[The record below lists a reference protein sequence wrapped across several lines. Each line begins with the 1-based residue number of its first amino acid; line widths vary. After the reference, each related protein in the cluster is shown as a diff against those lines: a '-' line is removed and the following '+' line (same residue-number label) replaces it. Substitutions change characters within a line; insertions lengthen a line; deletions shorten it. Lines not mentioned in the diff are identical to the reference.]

1 MKEKE
6 TKIIYKSPLGLE
18 VIKFGW
24 DKNYTITGNA
34 KREMTVKEFDSAYDF
49 EEYIQNTCNC
59 KSIDFDSESCQFFA
73 YAKTKQRAL
82 SFIKAIENQF
92 EKIREVVG

>member
-6 TKIIYKSPLGLE
+6 TKVIYTSPLGLE

-34 KREMTVKEFDSAYDF
+34 KREMTIKEFDSAYDF
-49 EEYIQNTCNC
+49 EEYIQEKINC
-59 KSIDFDSESCQFFA
+59 KSITFDSEYCQFFA

-82 SFIKAIENQF
+82 SFIQAIEKQF
-92 EKIREVVG
+92 EKVREVVG

>member
-6 TKIIYKSPLGLE
+6 TKVIYKSPLGLE

-24 DKNYTITGNA
+24 SNDYTITGNA
-34 KREMTVKEFDSAYDF
+34 KREMTIKEFDSAYDF
-49 EEYIQNTCNC
+49 EEYIQKKCNC
-59 KSIDFDSESCQFFA
+59 KSITFDSEFSQFYA

-82 SFIKAIENQF
+82 SFIKAIEEQF
-92 EKIREVVG
+92 EKVREVVG